1 MSQSRSKMI
10 PGEALIY
17 TRTDGVVYAQYRD
30 PPHNDIPRWIIGG
43 DPGEV
48 SRAQGDL
55 LNYAEW
61 KHLCE
66 IAEYNPTIKL
76 LLDKLINTYYIA
88 KEKEQ

>member
-1 MSQSRSKMI
+1 MI

-17 TRTDGVVYAQYRD
+17 TRANGVVYAQYRD

-43 DPGEV
+43 DPGAV
-48 SRAQGDL
+48 SKAQGDL
-55 LNYAEW
+55 LDYAEW

-66 IAEYNPTIKL
+66 IAKDNPTIKL

>member
-1 MSQSRSKMI
+1 MVLYMLSTEILHIMI
-10 PGEALIY
+10 Y
-17 TRTDGVVYAQYRD
+17 QDG
-30 PPHNDIPRWIIGG
+30 IIGG
-43 DPGEV
+43 DPGAV

-66 IAEYNPTIKL
+66 IAEDNPTIKL

>member
-17 TRTDGVVYAQYRD
+17 TRADGVVYAQYRD
-30 PPHNDIPRWIIGG
+30 PPHNNIPRWIIGG
-43 DPGEV
+43 DPGAV

-55 LNYAEW
+55 LDYAEW

-66 IAEYNPTIKL
+66 IAKDNPTIKL

-88 KEKEQ
+88 KEEQ

>member
-10 PGEALIY
+10 PGEVLLY
-17 TRTDGVVYAQYRD
+17 TRANGVVYAQYRD

-43 DPGEV
+43 DPGAV
-48 SRAQGDL
+48 AKAQGDL

-66 IAEYNPTIKL
+66 IAEDNPTIKL
-76 LLDKLINTYYIA
+76 LLDKLINTYYMA
-88 KEKEQ
+88 KEEQ